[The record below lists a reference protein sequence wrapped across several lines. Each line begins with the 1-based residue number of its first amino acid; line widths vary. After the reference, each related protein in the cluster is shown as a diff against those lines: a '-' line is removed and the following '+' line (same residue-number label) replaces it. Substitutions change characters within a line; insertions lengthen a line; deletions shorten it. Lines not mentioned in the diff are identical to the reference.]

1 MREEK
6 KQEEMEEKDEEPG
19 ARGQDEKWSN
29 TERRGLTGPRA
40 SGDSPV
46 FDCSPGLEDRRRVDV
61 CQIWFYSVSLHREES
76 AMRTERQGFTLI
88 ELLVVIAII
97 AVLIALLLP
106 AVQSAREAARRA
118 QCTNNLKQIALAL
131 HNYHTAIGTFPT
143 GSIPGPS
150 YGITPTYGWATWGP
164 LALMLPYLEQGPL
177 YNSCNFSWGLQGGIG
192 YHVNLTQQLVK
203 INSFL
208 CPSDGLVGQG
218 SGSSN
223 SYLGSIGVT
232 TDWYCGGNPVCSA
245 TSTAPSTGIFARTQ
259 TYGVQSCLPTA
270 HQTRSPTPRCCA
282 PTTPRHPAFPSA
294 GPSAH
299 PIARGGRD
307 AIQQFGG
314 SGAMYTQ
321 LNATT
326 NVTAL
331 MADIS
336 LCNADYTAGK
346 NLGSTGTYGRL
357 WAFGDLG
364 AGTINTLITPS
375 NPQVLWADCRLD
387 AHVNNFEFDSGYH
400 QAASNH
406 PGGVNTAFADGSVRF
421 VKSSIAQRT
430 WWALGTRSSGEI
442 VSSDSY

>member
-1 MREEK
+1 MNLV
-6 KQEEMEEKDEEPG
+6 P
-19 ARGQDEKWSN
+19 S
-29 TERRGLTGPRA
+29 PR
-40 SGDSPV
+40 SQS
-46 FDCSPGLEDRRRVDV
+46 R
-61 CQIWFYSVSLHREES
+61 
-76 AMRTERQGFTLI
+76 GFTLI

-118 QCTNNLKQIALAL
+118 QCTNNLKQIALAM
-131 HNYHTAIGTFPT
+131 HNYHTAVGSFPV
-143 GSIPGPS
+143 GSVPGPA
-150 YGITPTYGWATWGP
+150 YAITPAYGWATWGP
-164 LALMLPYLEQGPL
+164 LAMMLPYLEQGPL

-192 YHVNLTQQLVK
+192 YQVNLTQQLTK
-203 INSFL
+203 ITSFL
-208 CPSDGLVGQG
+208 CPSDGLVAQQ
-218 SGSSN
+218 GSSN
-223 SYLGSIGVT
+223 SYMGSIGVT

-245 TSTAPSTGIFARTQ
+245 TSNAPSTGIFARTQ
-259 TYGVQSCLPTA
+259 TYGIQHVTDGTSNTI
-270 HQTRSPTPRCCA
+270 
-282 PTTPRHPAFPSA
+282 AFTEMLCPDDSSA
-294 GPSAH
+294 SGFSIGVAVGPSH
-299 PIARGGRD
+299 STRWRD

-331 MADIS
+331 TADIN
-336 LCNADYTAGK
+336 LCNADYTQGI
-346 NLGSTGTYGRL
+346 NLGGRGTYGRL

-406 PGGVNTAFADGSVRF
+406 PGGVNVAFSDGSVRF

-430 WWALGTRSSGEI
+430 WWALGTRDFGEI
-442 VSSDSY
+442 ISSDSY